1 MLACFNFPSS
11 RNKHVTWRECFLTF
25 EEPVYVISKEFRI
38 EKKKKKKI
46 PLGNIFFPTT
56 SVVIARPTLL
66 KGFIDFFF

>member
-1 MLACFNFPSS
+1 M
-11 RNKHVTWRECFLTF
+11 TF